1 MDNLGDDIR
10 SKFNHE
16 TLQLNFDLG
25 STRKALLRGF
35 FQKHHYL
42 DRKHSIYK

>member
-16 TLQLNFDLG
+16 TLQLNFDFG

-35 FQKHHYL
+35 FSKTSL
-42 DRKHSIYK
+42 IRSETFNL